1 MSALGVLRNGEAE
14 MKRYKITN
22 KLGKTYYKYFL
33 DVTEA
38 RHWIINTLDLSLE
51 WNVNKY
57 ESDKIREL

>member
-1 MSALGVLRNGEAE
+1 

-22 KLGKTYYKYFL
+22 KHGETYYKFFPNI
-33 DVTEA
+33 TEA

-57 ESDKIREL
+57 ESDKIERLY

>member
-1 MSALGVLRNGEAE
+1 

-22 KLGKTYYKYFL
+22 KLGKTYYKYFP

-51 WNVNKY
+51 WNINKY
-57 ESDKIREL
+57 ESDKIKELER